1 MHCLAQTPTPL
12 RTFPQSSF
20 LSMWLKSL
28 RTALSQTSR
37 MCSDTVSSSERTP
50 LKPTPGLQ
58 NLQNQTQYGQSF
70 PTSFLLNMFHFWLR
84 QELKKCKCPSVCLSD
99 ESLSRVYNLHLFGQ
113 SWVSWRSLFKT
124 EPKILRLVVIFMQL
138 YLILPQMSKSSK
150 QNQRKPK
157 LAEESLKV
165 IRNWLVLANFNIW
178 IFMCTCE

>member
-1 MHCLAQTPTPL
+1 
-12 RTFPQSSF
+12 
-20 LSMWLKSL
+20 MWLKSL

-150 QNQRKPK
+150 ENQRKSK
-157 LAEESLKV
+157 LAKESLKV
-165 IRNWLVLANFNIW
+165 LAKLQYMNLYVYLWIDHSVYWLSNKFHIVKYILSINAP
-178 IFMCTCE
+178 